1 MKEMGLEGPAKAEMF
16 FPYQQI
22 KWPPVQPPAGVTEVE
37 YASGELRRLSNSSK
51 RVAPGVTSI
60 ECSQM
65 PHLACPNG
73 AGNSPSNLDYAESTA
88 AQRQ

>member
-37 YASGELRRLSNSSK
+37 YASGELRRLSNS
-51 RVAPGVTSI
+51 
-60 ECSQM
+60 
-65 PHLACPNG
+65 
-73 AGNSPSNLDYAESTA
+73 
-88 AQRQ
+88 